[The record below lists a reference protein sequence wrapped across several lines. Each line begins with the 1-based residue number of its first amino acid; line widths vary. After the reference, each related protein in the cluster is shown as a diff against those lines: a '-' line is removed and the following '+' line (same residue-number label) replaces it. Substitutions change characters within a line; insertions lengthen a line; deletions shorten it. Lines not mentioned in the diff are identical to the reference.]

1 MDTDNSVVKARGS
14 GGEGGQRGEN
24 GGICNSVNS
33 KKVNNNN
40 NKTDMKNKAKNTKLF
55 LCSFCAEGPTP

>member
-33 KKVNNNN
+33 KKVND
-40 NKTDMKNKAKNTKLF
+40 NKKKYEKQGKEHKAVSVF
-55 LCSFCAEGPTP
+55 ILC